1 MRSARPPELLRLH
14 VTNRPRVAHT
24 QAARNACAAAAMD
37 ADDTRA
43 VVDATHR
50 ALACTRVMGDAVRAG
65 LSNTARRRPSSRG
78 AGADAGGAGATEED
92 ARDDD
97 GAGGGS
103 AHDDGMHAALQRA
116 VERRLLEGHVDA
128 LAGCLGACERI
139 LNAPVPLSY
148 SRHTSRFLS
157 IWRVIAAPHDFR
169 VFGRHRPSAKSCR
182 RASFLRLL

>member
-1 MRSARPPELLRLH
+1 
-14 VTNRPRVAHT
+14 
-24 QAARNACAAAAMD
+24 MD

-103 AHDDGMHAALQRA
+103 AHDDGMHEALQRA